1 VEGTIGAFLRSTLLF
16 AGLSEGDLAALAR
29 LAARV
34 PVPAGGH
41 IFSEGGEARGFY
53 VVESGTVKVYKLSA
67 GGREQ
72 VLHHVGRGEAFGEVA
87 LFAGRTYPA
96 SATALGP
103 ARILFF
109 PKKAFLELVSAKP
122 SLALNMIATLA
133 MRLRGFARLVEA
145 LSLKDAGSRL
155 AAYLLELSRKQASLS
170 VSLPVTKAELAA
182 RLGTAQETLSRSLRR
197 LREAG
202 LLKVAG
208 RSITILE
215 PERLEEIAESPQES
229 VDGS

>member
-1 VEGTIGAFLRSTLLF
+1 MAAKDAAFLRSTLLF
-16 AGLSEGDLAALAR
+16 AGLGDGDLVEILRLAR
-29 LAARV
+29 PLTFE
-34 PVPAGGH
+34 AGGH
-41 IFSEGGEARGFY
+41 IFSENDEAKGFY
-53 VVESGTVKVYKLSA
+53 IIESGTVKIYQLSA
-67 GGREQ
+67 SGREQ
-72 VLHHVGRGEAFGEVA
+72 VIHHVGRGEAFAEVA

-109 PKKAFLELVSAKP
+109 PKQAFIELVSAKP

-155 AAYLLELSRKQASLS
+155 AAYLLELSRKQASLN

-215 PERLEEIAESPQES
+215 PERLAEIAESPQES
-229 VDGS
+229 